1 MVENPR
7 DLFGPMEVVLE
18 PGDDWTFDPEI
29 GGPAAMA
36 DPEQAPPSL
45 AYEDGELIVRING
58 AAIPD
63 RDGEDDGRITL
74 TPGDAITIGAAR
86 ITVAVRVR
94 GTVEIRNPFGNL
106 ARSSEDVTLRVARQP
121 ARRAELVR

>member
-1 MVENPR
+1 MT
-7 DLFGPMEVVLE
+7 DH
-18 PGDDWTFDPEI
+18 
-29 GGPAAMA
+29 
-36 DPEQAPPSL
+36 
-45 AYEDGELIVRING
+45 YEAG
-58 AAIPD
+58 PD
-63 RDGEDDGRITL
+63 RAARWGRAAVWL
-74 TPGDAITIGAAR
+74 PGLAVAIGAAR